1 MSIKRSEIIYN
12 RYENLAVFYAN
23 KIWSEHKLAYEKE
36 DLYQDM
42 KMKLFLTIKAY
53 GKRWKEY
60 KNSGNR
66 KPIPIQYYIR
76 TSMANRVKDFIAE
89 INAAQE
95 TDNKMLDRG
104 TSTSEIEWGRTDIKV
119 GLDYLSNLANSKY
132 EKKIIKLLVLKNF
145 DKEETLKYCINKE
158 KAKIIIEIS
167 LEKIREYL
175 ISNQT
180 EHQEYIVMESFE
192 D

>member
-1 MSIKRSEIIYN
+1 MSIKRSEIIYS
-12 RYENLAVFYAN
+12 RYENLAIYYAN

-42 KMKLFLTIKAY
+42 KMKLYLTIKAY

-60 KNSGNR
+60 KASGNK

-76 TSMANRVKDFIAE
+76 TSMSNRVKDFIAE
-89 INAAQE
+89 INSAQE
-95 TDNKMLDRG
+95 TDNKILDRG
-104 TSTSEIEWGRTDIKV
+104 GLTNEVEWYRTDIKV
-119 GLDYLSNLANSKY
+119 GLDRLSDLANSKY
-132 EKKIIKLLVLKNF
+132 EKKVIKLLILKNF
-145 DKEETLKYCINKE
+145 NKEETLKYCNDKE

-175 ISNQT
+175 VSNITDNT
-180 EHQEYIVMESFE
+180 EYLVMEGLE